1 LTRLL
6 LLALDTATDAA
17 TACLWRDGE
26 VLAESMTRGRST
38 AAQRLLD
45 DVHHLT
51 RAARIGLDQLE
62 AVVAGTGPG
71 TFTGL
76 RIGLASAR
84 AVGFGLGIPVH
95 GVSTLDALLAGDGVD
110 VACIDARRGEVFC
123 KGAGIET
130 CALDPDRLAELL
142 PEGAVVAGDGA
153 IRYRSSLE
161 QASSIPPDGSPLH
174 VPWARHHAGL
184 PALWGAPEPLYVR
197 APDADRSISAEAVQ

>member
-1 LTRLL
+1 LL

-17 TACLWRDGE
+17 TACLTRDGE
-26 VLAESMTRGRST
+26 VVAESMTRGRST

-45 DVHHLT
+45 DIHHLT
-51 RAARIGLDQLE
+51 RAARVGLGDLG
-62 AVVAGTGPG
+62 AIVAGTGPG

-84 AVGFGLGIPVH
+84 ALGFGLGIPVH
-95 GVSTLDALLAGDGVD
+95 GVGTLDALLAGDGVD

-130 CALDPDRLAELL
+130 SAIAPERLAELL

-153 IRYRSSLE
+153 VRYRGQLSG
-161 QASSIPPDGSPLH
+161 AVIPPDESPLH
-174 VPWARHHAGL
+174 VPWARHHAALSG
-184 PALWGAPEPLYVR
+184 LWGPPEPLYVR
-197 APDADRSISAEAVQ
+197 APDADRSVAAGAAS